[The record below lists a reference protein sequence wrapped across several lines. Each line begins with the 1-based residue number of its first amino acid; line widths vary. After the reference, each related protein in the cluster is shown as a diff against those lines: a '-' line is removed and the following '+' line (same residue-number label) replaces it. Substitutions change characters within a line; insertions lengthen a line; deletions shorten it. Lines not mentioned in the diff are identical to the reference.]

1 MNVKNIM
8 EKILYTSD
16 SIVHIFRASLT
27 PSGILHNPP
36 TPEMKGRLLKEY
48 VRYS

>member
-8 EKILYTSD
+8 KRLLYASD
-16 SIVHIFRASLT
+16 SIVFIFRASLT
-27 PSGILHNPP
+27 PSGFLFNPP

-48 VRYS
+48 SNYA

>member
-8 EKILYTSD
+8 KKILYASD
-16 SIVHIFRASLT
+16 SIVYIFRVSLT

-36 TPEMKGRLLKEY
+36 TP
-48 VRYS
+48 